1 MSKRACDRCA
11 STKRVLRTARAKIAV
26 LERTVVE
33 LQAECA
39 ELHEQLAEALKEA
52 ELQRADLLRYEKAYE
67 SARPNH
73 PERVPRE
80 QLQLAIDEMV
90 AMLADD
96 TPPANDTEPA
106 SPAPARGDDAGPPKK
121 KRHAHGRR
129 PLEQCNLVTEEV
141 ELIPDEV
148 RAAGGKG
155 FKKVG
160 EECSSRIAFQPARYV
175 RLLIRRLKF
184 LPIDEGGLQSPGLD
198 PAAPEATRVLV
209 APLPGSVWP
218 NVMADPSAIAHVI
231 LSKYDDILPLH
242 RQERISARDGFVL
255 PRSTQCGWLR
265 QAHEVTY
272 RITDAMFLDA
282 KQNAFCIATDATG
295 APIRAPDKCQS
306 WDTFVFLADR
316 DHVVFRHVLQHAT
329 SESIAKL
336 LQGFRG
342 HLLADAAP
350 IYDALFA
357 DGSIV
362 EHACWFHC
370 RRYFYRALE
379 TDKDRAMG
387 PLSLIA
393 RLFKIDD
400 ECKLAPLADRTELR
414 AKRAAPVLAMLD
426 KWVEIHRDQVDPRGP
441 LAAAIGYYENQRD
454 ALRRFLA
461 DARIAIHNNLA
472 EQQLRNLGLGRHN
485 WTFFANENGLRWYT
499 TFRSLIASCY
509 LHQLNPREYLEEI
522 LRLAPHWSARRVL
535 ELAPKYW
542 AATRKKLDESQRKIL
557 LPPWDIS
564 RDLPQPLAAA
574 S

>member
-1 MSKRACDRCA
+1 
-11 STKRVLRTARAKIAV
+11 
-26 LERTVVE
+26 
-33 LQAECA
+33 
-39 ELHEQLAEALKEA
+39 
-52 ELQRADLLRYEKAYE
+52 
-67 SARPNH
+67 
-73 PERVPRE
+73 
-80 QLQLAIDEMV
+80 
-90 AMLADD
+90 
-96 TPPANDTEPA
+96 
-106 SPAPARGDDAGPPKK
+106 
-121 KRHAHGRR
+121 
-129 PLEQCNLVTEEV
+129 
-141 ELIPDEV
+141 
-148 RAAGGKG
+148 
-155 FKKVG
+155 
-160 EECSSRIAFQPARYV
+160 
-175 RLLIRRLKF
+175 
-184 LPIDEGGLQSPGLD
+184 
-198 PAAPEATRVLV
+198 
-209 APLPGSVWP
+209 
-218 NVMADPSAIAHVI
+218 
-231 LSKYDDILPLH
+231 
-242 RQERISARDGFVL
+242 
-255 PRSTQCGWLR
+255 
-265 QAHEVTY
+265 
-272 RITDAMFLDA
+272 
-282 KQNAFCIATDATG
+282 
-295 APIRAPDKCQS
+295 
-306 WDTFVFLADR
+306 
-316 DHVVFRHVLQHAT
+316 
-329 SESIAKL
+329 
-336 LQGFRG
+336 
-342 HLLADAAP
+342 
-350 IYDALFA
+350 
-357 DGSIV
+357 
-362 EHACWFHC
+362 
-370 RRYFYRALE
+370 
-379 TDKDRAMG
+379 MG